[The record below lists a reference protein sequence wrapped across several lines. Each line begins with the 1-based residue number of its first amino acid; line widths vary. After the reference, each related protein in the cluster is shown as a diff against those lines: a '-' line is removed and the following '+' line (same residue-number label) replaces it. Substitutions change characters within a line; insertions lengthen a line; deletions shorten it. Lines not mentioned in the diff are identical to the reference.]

1 MSDQYRELLE
11 WYTRALYDYLSG
23 SGEEALH
30 RAYELARKAIADG
43 MGLLEMATVH
53 HEAILRVMPRPLTAD
68 ERART
73 IKGLET
79 FFIESLSPFEMTH
92 RAFRESNTALRRIN
106 EALEEEAK
114 RIAHALH
121 DEAGQLLASVYI
133 SLDDLARESPE
144 PTHGKLMDMRE
155 LLDKIHEQIRQLS
168 HELRPTLL
176 DDLGLVPALEFLAQG
191 ITKRSGI
198 PISVDSSRDGGRFSP
213 VVETAL
219 YRVVREAL
227 NNITKH
233 SKATKAQVEIECET
247 GKVKCTVRDNGVGF
261 EVKEVMTRTGEKGFG
276 LIGIRERLE
285 GLNGTLQIN
294 SSPGFGTELVIT
306 LPAEV

>member
-53 HEAILRVMPRPLTAD
+53 HEAILRVMPRPLAAD
-68 ERART
+68 ERARV

-133 SLDDLARESPE
+133 ALDDLARESPE
-144 PTHGKLMDMRE
+144 PTHTKLMDMRE

-191 ITKRSGI
+191 IAKRSGI
-198 PISVDSSRDGGRFSP
+198 PISVDASRDGGRFSP

-227 NNITKH
+227 NNVTKH
-233 SKATKAQVEIECET
+233 SKATKAQVEIERET

-261 EVKEVMTRTGEKGFG
+261 EVKEVMARQGEKGFG

-294 SSPGFGTELVIT
+294 STPGFGTELIIT

>member
-1 MSDQYRELLE
+1 MSDEYRELLE

-43 MGLLEMATVH
+43 MGLLEMAQVH
-53 HEAILRVMPRPLTAD
+53 HEAILRVMPRPLTAE
-68 ERART
+68 ERIKT
-73 IKGLET
+73 VKGLEN

-92 RAFRESNTALRRIN
+92 RAFRESNTALRRMN

-133 SLDDLARESPE
+133 GLDDIAKDAPPPMQERLGEVRS
-144 PTHGKLMDMRE
+144 
-155 LLDKIHEQIRQLS
+155 LLDKIHDQVRQLS

-176 DDLGLVPALEFLAQG
+176 DDLGLIPALEFLAQG
-191 ITKRSGI
+191 MSKRSGI
-198 PISVDSSRDGGRFSP
+198 PITVEGSRDGRLSP

-227 NNITKH
+227 NNVMKH
-233 SKATKAQVEIECET
+233 SKASRVNVSIQRED
-247 GKVKCTVRDNGVGF
+247 GKIRCSIRDNGVGF
-261 EVKEVMTRTGEKGFG
+261 NVSEVMERKGEKGFG

-285 GLNGTLQIN
+285 GLNGSLQVN
-294 SSPGFGTELVIT
+294 SSPGFGTELIVTI
-306 LPAEV
+306 PVEI